1 MGKDYR
7 SFLAYALADAA
18 NRNTT
23 PPMNYEYANYMQ
35 AGAGMR
41 HGANKEA
48 MVLVLDRWT
57 MDGHDMTLRAGG
69 RTAVP
74 CRVDCER

>member
-1 MGKDYR
+1 VDCPVDLCVGKDYR

-41 HGANKEA
+41 HGTNKEA
-48 MVLVLDRWT
+48 MVRCWPVGRS
-57 MDGHDMTLRAGG
+57 MDT
-69 RTAVP
+69 T
-74 CRVDCER
+74 

>member
-1 MGKDYR
+1 MDCPVDLCVGKDYR

-35 AGAGMR
+35 AGAGM
-41 HGANKEA
+41 HAAWSKQGGNG
-48 MVLVLDRWT
+48 MVLDRWT
-57 MDGHDMTLRAGG
+57 MDT
-69 RTAVP
+69 T
-74 CRVDCER
+74 